1 MGNKTKGRS
10 IAVRIFLTAGILLF
24 VTFVIQTLIS
34 MRMSL
39 RAVQTAAEQSV
50 LNKADGISNTMQWR
64 ISATLNTLVGIGEA
78 PVLRNPKAS
87 SLERETFFKNIADKN
102 FMGTIDPYG
111 KIRFFDVNGYSHHSD
126 GTTEYGG
133 DTAWFDFAK
142 KGFGSIIEGQVSTP
156 EGKRSILIHGAPV
169 YDNEHNFIGALAAD
183 ITFGNMDKRIKKLE
197 IGKNGY
203 SYIIGGTG
211 NLIAHKNIDIR
222 TLTNISDVEKKDPGK
237 AEEVAFIRNALKAGG
252 SGTGYYKTSG
262 IEYIVAYSK
271 FEYDDFMTFVAI
283 PKTEFFDGISKLR
296 NTLIIV
302 AVVCLAIAM
311 GILRALTHYLAKP
324 ISQVADALES
334 VSTGDFS
341 KRIAVRGK
349 SEISQM
355 AIKFNQ
361 AVENVGHII
370 RLVEDNAGAVKNVG
384 IELSNNTNETT
395 QSINTIHSNLQVM
408 NEQIKTQSAS
418 VQDTA
423 SAIEDIRKSI
433 KNLNGNIEMQAV
445 NVSESSSTIEELV
458 ANIASATEIL
468 KQNAEQV
475 NNLQEKSSE
484 VKETVIKSV
493 EVSKSISGESES
505 LLEAVNVIQSIASQ
519 TNLLAMNAAI
529 EAAHAGDSG
538 RGFAVVADEIRKLAE
553 ESSTQGKQINSV
565 LKGLKARIDGIAN
578 DIAQVEKLFL
588 ETYEL
593 TEEVKTREDTVMNA
607 MHEQTAG
614 SQEVLNAISDIN
626 TITGEV
632 KSGSSAML
640 IANEKVSSE
649 LDRLMEITATINGSM
664 KGVSGSIDEIERS
677 VLQINELTQQN
688 NRSIE
693 NLEGEVNKFT
703 V

>member
-1 MGNKTKGRS
+1 MENKTRGRS
-10 IAVRIFLTAGILLF
+10 IAVRIFLTAGILVF

-39 RAVQTAAEQSV
+39 KAVKAVAEQSV

-78 PVLRNPKAS
+78 PILRNPKAS

-102 FMGTIDPYG
+102 FRETIDPYG

-126 GTTEYGG
+126 CTTEYGG

-142 KGFGSIIEGQVSTP
+142 KGFESIIEGQVSTP
-156 EGKRSILIHGAPV
+156 EGKRSILIHGAPI

-183 ITFGNMDKRIKKLE
+183 MAFADMDKRIKKLE

-237 AEEVAFIRNALKAGG
+237 AEEVTFIRNALKAGG
-252 SGTGYYKTSG
+252 SGTGYYKISG
-262 IEYIVAYSK
+262 IDYIAAYSK

-283 PKTEFFDGISKLR
+283 PKTEFFNEITKLR

-302 AVVCLAIAM
+302 AAVCLAIAM
-311 GILRALTHYLAKP
+311 GVLRAIAHYLAKP
-324 ISQVADALES
+324 ISQVASALQNVS
-334 VSTGDFS
+334 VGDFS

-355 AIKFNQ
+355 AIEFNQ

-370 RLVEDNAGAVKNVG
+370 RLVEDNAATVKNVG

-395 QSINTIHSNLQVM
+395 KSINTIHSNLQVM

-423 SAIEDIRKSI
+423 TAIEDIRKSI
-433 KNLNGNIEMQAV
+433 KNLNGHIEMQAV

-505 LLEAVNVIQSIASQ
+505 LLEAVNVIQNIASQ

-538 RGFAVVADEIRKLAE
+538 KGFAVVADEIRKLAE

-565 LKGLKARIDGIAN
+565 LKGLKTRIDGIAN
-578 DIAQVEKLFL
+578 DIVRVETLFM

-593 TEEVKTREDTVMNA
+593 TEEVKNREDTVMNA

-614 SQEVLNAISDIN
+614 SQEVLKAISDIN

-640 IANEKVSSE
+640 TANEKVSSE
-649 LDRLMEITATINGSM
+649 LDKLMEITATINGSM
-664 KGVSGSIDEIERS
+664 KGVSGSIGEIERS